1 MGVNKM
7 IMLKMLRE
15 KHNLSQ
21 KEVALVISKSPQA
34 YSLYEQGKRE
44 PDIATLMKLADYY
57 KITVDELLNHVPV
70 KRKDRACSTNAAPEP
85 RLLLEEQQLIHRYR
99 QLNPTR
105 QSALRDF
112 VNYLYIQEQRT
123 SGRVILHI
131 VKNTKKLPPQ

>member
-1 MGVNKM
+1 MGVEEM
-7 IMLKMLRE
+7 IMLKILRE
-15 KHNLSQ
+15 KHSLSQ
-21 KEVALVISKSPQA
+21 KEVALVINKSPQA

-70 KRKDRACSTNAAPEP
+70 KKEDKSHSKSTETEP
-85 RLLLEEQQLIHRYR
+85 RLLLAEKQLIHRYR

-112 VNYLYIQEQRT
+112 VNYLYIQEQQDRKEQE
-123 SGRVILHI
+123 GA
-131 VKNTKKLPPQ
+131 

>member
-57 KITVDELLNHVPV
+57 KITVDELLNHVPI
-70 KRKDRACSTNAAPEP
+70 KREDKTCSTNAAPEP

-112 VNYLYIQEQRT
+112 VNYLYIQEQQDLKEQE
-123 SGRVILHI
+123 GA
-131 VKNTKKLPPQ
+131 

>member
-1 MGVNKM
+1 M
-7 IMLKMLRE
+7 IMLKTLRE

-21 KEVALVISKSPQA
+21 KDVALVINKTPQA

-57 KITVDELLNHVPV
+57 KITVDELLNHIPV
-70 KRKDRACSTNAAPEP
+70 ERGGNSSVNKKSETH
-85 RLLLEEQQLIHRYR
+85 LLSVEQQLLNQYR

-112 VNYLYIQEQRT
+112 INFLYMQEQQEREEKE
-123 SGRVILHI
+123 GA
-131 VKNTKKLPPQ
+131 

>member
-1 MGVNKM
+1 M

-70 KRKDRACSTNAAPEP
+70 KGEDKACSTNTDPES

-112 VNYLYIQEQRT
+112 VNYLYIQEQQDRKEQE
-123 SGRVILHI
+123 GA
-131 VKNTKKLPPQ
+131 

>member
-1 MGVNKM
+1 MNKM

-57 KITVDELLNHVPV
+57 KITVDELLNHVPI

-112 VNYLYIQEQRT
+112 VNYLYIHEEQQDRKEQE
-123 SGRVILHI
+123 GA
-131 VKNTKKLPPQ
+131 

>member
-1 MGVNKM
+1 
-7 IMLKMLRE
+7 MLKMLRE

-57 KITVDELLNHVPV
+57 KITVDELLNHVPI

-112 VNYLYIQEQRT
+112 VNYLYIHEEQQDRKEQE
-123 SGRVILHI
+123 GA
-131 VKNTKKLPPQ
+131 

>member
-1 MGVNKM
+1 M

-57 KITVDELLNHVPV
+57 KITVDELLNHVPI

-112 VNYLYIQEQRT
+112 VNYLYIHEEQQDRKEQE
-123 SGRVILHI
+123 GA
-131 VKNTKKLPPQ
+131 